1 MKNVI
6 RLRLSTFIVFSTLI
20 FTISV
25 CKAQDN
31 KSTILTYPYSI
42 ETPENYDPKSD
53 TKHSLLIFLHGAG
66 ERGTDLNMLNVHG
79 PLKLIKEGRKFDAIV
94 FAPLCPKNVWWDIN
108 SLQQTLDEVK
118 TKYNIDESDIFL
130 TGLSMGGY
138 GTWLWTGAYPN
149 QFKRIA
155 PICGGGDVK
164 DAKKLAQIPI
174 WAFHGGTDNVVL
186 PSESQEMI
194 DAILSAGG
202 DPILTIYPDAGH
214 DSWTATYNNEEFWLW
229 LMK

>member
-1 MKNVI
+1 M
-6 RLRLSTFIVFSTLI
+6 FSI
-20 FTISV
+20 CSCFAQSN
-25 CKAQDN
+25 KAQND
-31 KSTILTYPYSI
+31 SYSYVV
-42 ETPENYDPKSD
+42 ETPEEYDVDNEKRFP
-53 TKHSLLIFLHGAG
+53 LLIFLHGAG
-66 ERGTDLNMLNVHG
+66 ERGEDLGMLGIHG
-79 PLKLIKEGRKFDAIV
+79 PLKLIQEGKKFEAIV
-94 FAPLCPKNVWWDIN
+94 FAPLCPKDVWWDIDQ
-108 SLQQTLDEVK
+108 LQTTLDEVGK
-118 TKYNIDESDIFL
+118 KYRVDKSNIFL

-138 GTWLWTGAYPN
+138 GTWLWAGDKPN

-174 WAFHGGTDNVVL
+174 WAFHGGIDNVVL